1 MTKISILLLIVGGLV
16 KMLSCVAVEKKESSF
31 LVQENNVREFRKLR
45 DLLGR
50 PIGDAKT
57 AKATIGKIRKT
68 KFVPKCP
75 KSLMDARKDT
85 LEIILKRC
93 HSLRKKEYKKQEGKV
108 ADIIMNADKNAEA
121 SYQQQ
126 KKALILAVNHLAKLA
141 GPLPSI

>member
-1 MTKISILLLIVGGLV
+1 MYKRAQIIY
-16 KMLSCVAVEKKESSF
+16 
-31 LVQENNVREFRKLR
+31 LVQKGTNYIQL
-45 DLLGR
+45 DLINFLL
-50 PIGDAKT
+50 PAKT
-57 AKATIGKIRKT
+57 AKATIGKIKKT

-93 HSLRKKEYKKQEGKV
+93 HSLRKKEYKKQEKKV